1 MGELRAAGTFADS
14 PNVGALVSSRSFTGI
29 WPRYTM
35 GPRVTSN
42 LLQIFDRTDDLVGKA
57 VVNSLGCRHPVIS
70 VGVFAD
76 PLDRLSG
83 LGGDDLAQSLA
94 HLDDLARLDV
104 DVRCWALHAAHGL
117 MQQEARVR

>member
-1 MGELRAAGTFADS
+1 
-14 PNVGALVSSRSFTGI
+14 
-29 WPRYTM
+29 M
-35 GPRVTSN
+35 GPASPSN
-42 LLQIFDRTDDLVGKA
+42 LLQISNRTDDLRGKA
-57 VVNSLGCRHPVIS
+57 VVDSLGCRHPVIP

-104 DVRCWALHAAHGL
+104 DVRCWTLRAAHRL
-117 MQQEARVR
+117 MQQEARVRQAKAEPLLAGCIDERAGGGHPACRST